1 VVQKRLS
8 HWLAFSG
15 AWILAT
21 VVGTVPLILPSVIR
35 DDLVRLAVLAVI
47 QASSM
52 SFYGLIVAAIAVAT
66 WLALCQYIVL
76 RALLGRQSMTAV
88 IWIPASVIA
97 VVAAVC
103 AIAVWLTT
111 VPRTLISISAIE
123 ASLPPGFPL
132 TEVVVGLFAIPV
144 AAFLGVSQ
152 GIVLSNV
159 YRRSVV
165 GLWLLANLF
174 AALLVGIV
182 QGIQFHELAN
192 LIDGRYNL
200 DEATVATANAFY
212 LVGSLLSV
220 VLYAAVTGPT
230 LFVLARPRSGAETS
244 LAMSSGS
251 PAGA

>member
-1 VVQKRLS
+1 
-8 HWLAFSG
+8 
-15 AWILAT
+15 
-21 VVGTVPLILPSVIR
+21 
-35 DDLVRLAVLAVI
+35 
-47 QASSM
+47 M
-52 SFYGLIVAAIAVAT
+52 
-66 WLALCQYIVL
+66 
-76 RALLGRQSMTAV
+76 
-88 IWIPASVIA
+88 
-97 VVAAVC
+97 
-103 AIAVWLTT
+103 
-111 VPRTLISISAIE
+111 
-123 ASLPPGFPL
+123 PPGFPL

>member
-1 VVQKRLS
+1 M
-8 HWLAFSG
+8 
-15 AWILAT
+15 
-21 VVGTVPLILPSVIR
+21 
-35 DDLVRLAVLAVI
+35 
-47 QASSM
+47 QAS
-52 SFYGLIVAAIAVAT
+52 
-66 WLALCQYIVL
+66 L
-76 RALLGRQSMTAV
+76 R
-88 IWIPASVIA
+88 
-97 VVAAVC
+97 
-103 AIAVWLTT
+103 
-111 VPRTLISISAIE
+111 
-123 ASLPPGFPL
+123 PGFPL

-159 YRRSVV
+159 YRRNVV
-165 GLWLLANLF
+165 GLCLLANLF
-174 AALLVGIV
+174 DALLVGIV
-182 QGIQFHELAN
+182 EGIQFHELAN

-251 PAGA
+251 PAGALTDDLLEPMTSQANWGALKTIPLSRSNWQSGRDSSPHAATLCRG

>member
-35 DDLVRLAVLAVI
+35 DDLVRLAVLSVI

-103 AIAVWLTT
+103 AIAVT

-192 LIDGRYNL
+192 LLDGRYNL